1 MNKEMIIKQLESML
15 RTLDFIKEEQAYI
28 KGKLSILLEH
38 NVIETVISW
47 AEDLQQQ
54 ILNRESA
61 VQLLKNDIV
70 SLDRLVKLQSPQF
83 FSIDHLLMGKLKK
96 FKEQIVY
103 LENNF
108 MQWKHEVDI
117 KLELPSIN

>member
-38 NVIETVISW
+38 NVEESMVIW
-47 AEDLQQQ
+47 AEELQQQ

-70 SLDRLVKLQSPQF
+70 SIDRQVKLQSPK
-83 FSIDHLLMGKLKK
+83 SSAIDEILSQKLKK
-96 FKEQIVY
+96 FREQIVY

-108 MQWKHEVDI
+108 MQWKHEVDT
-117 KLELPSIN
+117 KLEMPGVN

>member
-38 NVIETVISW
+38 NVIETVVSW

-70 SLDRLVKLQSPQF
+70 SLDRLVKLQSPH
-83 FSIDHLLMGKLKK
+83 SATIDNLLMAKLKK

>member
-1 MNKEMIIKQLESML
+1 MNKEVILKQIESML

-28 KGKLSILLEH
+28 KGKLSILLEQ
-38 NVIETVISW
+38 NVKDSTVIW

-61 VQLLKNDIV
+61 IQLLKKDIV
-70 SLDRLVKLQSPQF
+70 SLDRLVKLQSPKSA
-83 FSIDHLLMGKLKK
+83 SIDNLLSDNLKK
-96 FKEQIVY
+96 YKEQIVY

-108 MQWKHEVDI
+108 MQWKHAVDI
-117 KLELPSIN
+117 KLELPSAN

>member
-38 NVIETVISW
+38 NVIETVVSW

-70 SLDRLVKLQSPQF
+70 SLDRLVKLQSPQS
-83 FSIDHLLMGKLKK
+83 FSIDNLLMGKLKK

-108 MQWKHEVDI
+108 MQWKHEVDL